1 MPANSDYPVLDGV
14 APSWADIV
22 VKAVPNGAALI
33 EMKDISAINTGVTVE
48 VGEQKAGG
56 RVMKTTT
63 GEVSYESSITFY
75 REGYQKFLRGL
86 IAASDVGKRGDQ
98 RLSSLVH
105 FSVQVQHT
113 PPGSTEIFEYRLKG
127 CRALGRSLNGAEGTD
142 ADTVEVTLHVKEIV
156 DVIDGVEVAAL

>member
-1 MPANSDYPVLDGV
+1 MPANNDYPVLDGI
-14 APSWADIV
+14 APSWADII
-22 VKAVPNGAALI
+22 VKATPNGAALI
-33 EMKDISAINTGVTVE
+33 EMKDISAINSGVTVE

-63 GEVSYESSITFY
+63 GEVSYEASITFY

-86 IAASDVGKRGDQ
+86 AAASDAGSRGDQ
-98 RLSSLVH
+98 SLYSLAH
-105 FSVQVQHT
+105 FNVQVQHT
-113 PPGSTEIFEYRLKG
+113 PPGSTEIYEYRLKG

-156 DVIDGVEVAAL
+156 DVIDGKEQVAL